1 MGKRKNAVSQ
11 TVILTINKLG
21 WQLSGVG
28 YDMNKFSVITKNE
41 NGKHTIKIPPVSTM
55 ENFRDTIKITIKN
68 GKDETRTL
76 MVYAL
81 IK

>member
-1 MGKRKNAVSQ
+1 
-11 TVILTINKLG
+11 
-21 WQLSGVG
+21 
-28 YDMNKFSVITKNE
+28 MNKFSVITKNE
-41 NGKHTIKIPPVSTM
+41 NGKHTIKITPVSTM